1 MSLEADRPP
10 TRHLE
15 RLEVDRLRLTTTTV
29 REVGEGVVVL
39 DVAAAS
45 DATVTRLPA
54 GMVLAGP
61 PVEDG
66 SLTVRIEAVGP
77 RTFRYRF
84 ALGAEVPTGDT
95 PMLATEV
102 QVDQQARCERTD
114 AGVTITTAEASI
126 EVEVPDVG
134 GPTLRV
140 RGRDGHVVGT
150 VGGGESNLMSAWDAF
165 PTGICRTPVPGHRLA
180 TEVLSIRDDECV
192 YGFGEQFGRLDKV
205 GQTIDVDME
214 EALGTVTPRAYKNVP
229 FWVTTAGWGVFA
241 NHDARL
247 TAWIGSRSAPQ
258 LQVAVDD
265 DWFDAFLFVGDVR
278 EVLGAYTD
286 LTGRPNVPPDW
297 SFGFWQS
304 KISYSSAAETLEV
317 AERMRAE
324 DLPFDVLHLD
334 THWFHRDWF
343 CDLEFDPERFPDPAG
358 YLAAMAA
365 MGVKVSL
372 WQLPYIPEGSALFD
386 ELEAVDGF
394 VRREDGS
401 LYDIGLCYTPE
412 WDGGRVGCIDLTN
425 PAAVEVYQ
433 RRLGE
438 LLALGARAIKV
449 DFGEQAPVDG
459 VYHDGTPGH
468 RMHNRYPLL
477 YDRAVAE
484 ATHDA
489 TGEWIIWARA
499 AFAGSQRYPL
509 HWGGDSSARWDNL
522 FADVGGGLSLG
533 LCGFPFWSMDIG
545 GFLGE
550 PDDDLL
556 VRWLQAGLFLSHSR
570 IHGFGNRELYDRGA
584 TTDLARDLLH
594 LRYRLLPYLLGQAR
608 RAAAAGVPLARAL
621 VVDHPDDPTTWH
633 LGNQWLLGDDLL
645 VAPVADPGGN
655 RRVYLPE
662 GDWVHWFTGEHH
674 HGPTWVTTH
683 SPIEHFPLY
692 QRAESLVPL
701 GPVMAH
707 VGARPTDRLTLR
719 AAGTTG
725 AADWRGVARVDGVDV
740 TITTTSTD
748 PTVVVEGLL
757 AGVDVHVVDSAGSAV
772 ERPIRRT
779 SAPTTA
785 ERQR

>member
-1 MSLEADRPP
+1 MDPHRDRPP
-10 TRHLE
+10 PRHLE
-15 RLEVDRLRLTTTTV
+15 RLEVDRLRLSRTRI
-29 REVGEGVVVL
+29 REAGDGFVVL

-45 DATVTRLPA
+45 DATATRLPV
-54 GMVLAGP
+54 GVTLAGP
-61 PVEDG
+61 PVEDD

-84 ALGAEVPTGDT
+84 ALGADVPAGDT
-95 PMLATEV
+95 PMLATDV
-102 QVDQQARCERTD
+102 PVLAGARVGRTGSGATISTGD
-114 AGVTITTAEASI
+114 ASV
-126 EVEVPDVG
+126 EVEVPEVG
-134 GPTLRV
+134 GPTLRARRSD
-140 RGRDGHVVGT
+140 RGVVGI
-150 VGGGESNLMSAWDAF
+150 VGGDDSNLMSAWDAF
-165 PTGICRTPVPGHRLA
+165 PTGICRTPVEGHRLA
-180 TEVLSIRDDECV
+180 TEVFSLREDECV

-265 DWFDAFLFVGDVR
+265 DWFDAFVFIGDVR
-278 EVLGAYTD
+278 QVLHAYTE
-286 LTGRPNVPPDW
+286 LTGRPDVPPDW

-324 DLPFDVLHLD
+324 DLPVDVVHLD
-334 THWFHRDWF
+334 THWFRSDWF
-343 CDLEFDPERFPDPAG
+343 CDLEFDPDRFPDPAG
-358 YLAAMAA
+358 YFDAMAA

-386 ELEAVDGF
+386 ELAAVDGF
-394 VRREDGS
+394 VRRDDGS
-401 LYDIGLCYTPE
+401 LYDIGLCYSPDWT
-412 WDGGRVGCIDLTN
+412 GGRVGCIDFTN
-425 PAAVEVYQ
+425 PAAVEVHQ
-433 RRLGE
+433 RWLTRLFD
-438 LLALGARAIKV
+438 LGARAIKV

-477 YDRAVAE
+477 YNRAVAE
-484 ATHDA
+484 ATHA
-489 TGEWIIWARA
+489 RTGEWIIWARA

-522 FADVGGGLSLG
+522 FANVAGGLSLG
-533 LCGFPFWSMDIG
+533 MCGFAFWSMDIG

-556 VRWLQAGLFLSHSR
+556 LRWLQAGLFLSHSR

-584 TTDLARDLLH
+584 TTELARDLLH
-594 LRYRLLPYLLGQAR
+594 LRYRLLPYLLGQAH
-608 RAAAAGVPLARAL
+608 RAAAAGVPLARPL

-633 LGNQWLLGDDLL
+633 VGNQWLLGDDLL
-645 VAPVADPGGN
+645 VAPVASPDGD

-662 GDWVHWFTGEHH
+662 GDWVHWFTGERHR
-674 HGPTWVTTH
+674 GRSWVSTH

-692 QRAESLVPL
+692 QRAGSLVPL
-701 GPVMAH
+701 APVMPY
-707 VGARPTDRLTLR
+707 VGERPIDQLTLR
-719 AAGTTG
+719 AADPAVTS
-725 AADWRGVARVDGVDV
+725 DWQGVARVDGEAA
-740 TITTTSTD
+740 TITTTSTARTFVID
-748 PTVVVEGLL
+748 GLPPD
-757 AGVDVHVVDSAGSAV
+757 VDVRVVDGAGDAV
-772 ERPIRRT
+772 DRPIRR
-779 SAPTTA
+779 S
-785 ERQR
+785 

>member
-1 MSLEADRPP
+1 MEPDADRPP

-15 RLEVDRLRLTTTTV
+15 RLEVDRLRLLGTTV
-29 REVGEGVVVL
+29 RELGESSVTLDVTCSSDTTATRLPEGIMLAGEGVE
-39 DVAAAS
+39 A
-45 DATVTRLPA
+45 
-54 GMVLAGP
+54 
-61 PVEDG
+61 G
-66 SLTVRIEAVGP
+66 SLTVRIDAVGP

-84 ALGAEVPTGDT
+84 ALGAQVPAGDT
-95 PMLATEV
+95 PMLASDV
-102 QVDQQARCERTD
+102 PAGVSARVERT
-114 AGVTITTAEASI
+114 ATGAMVTTDQASI
-126 EVEVPDVG
+126 EVDAPELG
-134 GPTLRV
+134 GPVLRLC
-140 RGRDGHVVGT
+140 RADGSVVGT
-150 VGGGESNLMSAWDAF
+150 VGGGEANLMSAWDTF
-165 PTGICRTPVPGHRLA
+165 PTGICRTPVADHRLA
-180 TEVLSIRDDECV
+180 TEVFSIGDDECV

-265 DWFDAFLFVGDVR
+265 DWFDAFVYVGDVR
-278 EVLGAYTD
+278 QVLRAHTE

-317 AERMRAE
+317 AQRMRAE

-334 THWFHRDWF
+334 THWFRSDWR
-343 CDLEFDPERFPDPAG
+343 CDLEFDPNRFPDPAG
-358 YLAAMAA
+358 YFAAMAE

-386 ELEAVDGF
+386 ELAAVDGF
-394 VRREDGS
+394 VRRDDGS
-401 LYDIGLCYTPE
+401 LYDIGLCYSPDWT
-412 WDGGRVGCIDLTN
+412 GGQVGCIDFSN
-425 PAAVEVYQ
+425 PAAVEVHQ
-433 RRLGE
+433 RWLGRLFD
-438 LLALGARAIKV
+438 LGARAIKV
-449 DFGEQAPVDG
+449 DFGEQAPLDG

-477 YDRAVAE
+477 YDQAVAE
-484 ATHDA
+484 ATHAA

-556 VRWLQAGLFLSHSR
+556 IRWLQAGLFLSHSR
-570 IHGFGNRELYDRGA
+570 IHGFGERELYDRGP

-594 LRYRLLPYLLGQAR
+594 LRYRLLPYLLGQAHL
-608 RAAAAGVPLARAL
+608 AAGAGVPLARAL
-621 VVDHPDDPTTWH
+621 VVDHPDDPSTWH

-645 VAPVADPGGN
+645 VAPVADPDGR

-674 HGPTWVTTH
+674 HGPCWITTR

-692 QRAESLVPL
+692 QRAGSLVPL
-701 GPVMAH
+701 APVMSH
-707 VGARPTDRLTLR
+707 VGARPVDVLTLR
-719 AAGTTG
+719 AGDPAST
-725 AADWRGVARVDGVDV
+725 ADWHGVARVDGAAV
-740 TITTTSTD
+740 TITTGRND
-748 PTVVVEGLL
+748 AVVVDGLPP
-757 AGVDVHVVDSAGSAV
+757 GVDVRVVDGAGQQLD
-772 ERPIRRT
+772 RRIRRVDDAT
-779 SAPTTA
+779 
-785 ERQR
+785 

>member
-1 MSLEADRPP
+1 MDPLSDRPP

-15 RLEVDRLRLTTTTV
+15 RLEVDRFQLVATTI
-29 REVGEGVVVL
+29 REVGDGFVVL
-39 DVAAAS
+39 DVAGRS
-45 DATVTRLPA
+45 TATATRLPA
-54 GMVLAGP
+54 GVELAGP
-61 PVEDG
+61 PIG
-66 SLTVRIEAVGP
+66 AAALTVRIDAVGP
-77 RTFRYRF
+77 RTFRHRF
-84 ALGAEVPTGDT
+84 ALGADVPPGDT
-95 PMLATEV
+95 PMLAADV
-102 QVDQQARCERTD
+102 RVDDGARCERIAT
-114 AGVTITTAEASI
+114 GVRLITSEASVD
-126 EVEVPDVG
+126 VEVPELG

-140 RGRDGHVVGT
+140 RGADGRPVGT
-150 VGGGESNLMSAWDAF
+150 VGGGESNLMGMWDAF

-180 TEVLSIRDDECV
+180 TEVFSIGADECV

-214 EALGTVTPRAYKNVP
+214 EAFGTVAPRAYKNVP

-265 DWFDAFLFVGDVR
+265 DWFDAFVFVGDIR
-278 EVLGAYTD
+278 QVLDAYTA

-334 THWFHRDWF
+334 THWFRQDWF

-358 YLAAMAA
+358 HLDALAA

-372 WQLPYIPEGSALFD
+372 WQLPYLPEGSALFD
-386 ELEAVDGF
+386 ELAAVDGF
-394 VRREDGS
+394 VRRDDGS
-401 LYDIGLCYTPE
+401 LYDVGLCFTPG
-412 WDGGRVGCIDLTN
+412 WSGGRVGCIDLTN
-425 PAAVEVYQ
+425 PDAVEVYQ
-433 RRLGE
+433 RWLGT
-438 LLALGARAIKV
+438 LFDLGARAIKA
-449 DFGEQAPVDG
+449 DFGEQAPLDG

-477 YDRAVAE
+477 YNQAVAE
-484 ATHDA
+484 LTHA
-489 TGEWIIWARA
+489 RTGEWLIWARS

-522 FADVGGGLSLG
+522 FVNVAGGLSLG

-556 VRWLQAGLFLSHSR
+556 IRWLQAGLFLSHSR

-584 TTDLARDLLH
+584 TTDRARDLLH
-594 LRYRLLPYLLGQAR
+594 LRYRLLPYLLGHAH
-608 RAAAAGVPLARAL
+608 RAAAAGVPLARPL

-633 LGNQWLLGDDLL
+633 LSDQWQLGDDLL
-645 VAPVADPGGN
+645 VAPVANPDGH
-655 RRVYLPE
+655 RRVYLPD

-674 HGPTWVTTH
+674 HGPAWITTH
-683 SPIEHFPLY
+683 SPIDHFPLY
-692 QRAESLVPL
+692 QRAASLIPL
-701 GPVMAH
+701 GPVLAH
-707 VGARPTDRLTLR
+707 VGARPTDVLTLR
-719 AAGTTG
+719 AGDPTAT
-725 AADWRGVARVDGVDV
+725 ADWRGVARVDGEAV
-740 TITTTSTD
+740 TITTSRDD
-748 PTVVVEGLL
+748 PTVTLDGLPPDVEVRL
-757 AGVDVHVVDSAGSAV
+757 VDGSGRAVD
-772 ERPIRRT
+772 RPISR
-779 SAPTTA
+779 
-785 ERQR
+785 

>member
-1 MSLEADRPP
+1 MDPLIDRPP

-15 RLEVDRLRLTTTTV
+15 RLEVDRFRLFRTTI
-29 REVGEGVVVL
+29 REVGEGFVVL
-39 DVAAAS
+39 DVPGVS
-45 DATVTRLPA
+45 DTTATRLPA
-54 GMVLAGP
+54 GVALAGQ
-61 PVEDG
+61 PVEAA
-66 SLTVRIEAVGP
+66 SLTVRVDAIGP

-84 ALGAEVPTGDT
+84 ALGTEVPAGNT
-95 PMLATEV
+95 PMLATDV
-102 QVDQQARCERTD
+102 RVVDTARLEQTG
-114 AGVTITTAEASI
+114 AGVRITTSEASI
-126 EVEVPDVG
+126 EVEAPDDG

-140 RGRDGHVVGT
+140 RRADGHLVGT
-150 VGGGESNLMSAWDAF
+150 IGGGEVNLLGTWASDSF
-165 PTGICRTPVPGHRLA
+165 PTGICRTPLEGHRLA
-180 TEVLSIRDDECV
+180 TEVFSIRDDECV

-205 GQTIDVDME
+205 GRTIDVNMA
-214 EALGTVTPRAYKNVP
+214 EALGTVSPRAYKNVP

-247 TAWIGSRSAPQ
+247 TAWVGSRCAPQ

-265 DWFDAFLFVGDVR
+265 DWFDAFVFVGDAR
-278 EVLGAYTD
+278 QVLEAYTD

-334 THWFHRDWF
+334 THWFRRDWF
-343 CDLEFDPERFPDPAG
+343 CDLEFDPDRFPDPAG
-358 YLAAMAA
+358 YLDAMMAR
-365 MGVKVSL
+365 GVKVSL

-386 ELEAVDGF
+386 ELAAIDGF

-401 LYDIGLCYTPE
+401 LYDVGLCYTPDWE
-412 WDGGRVGCIDLTN
+412 GGPVGCIDFTN
-425 PAAVEVYQ
+425 PDAVDVYQ
-433 RRLGE
+433 RWLGK
-438 LLALGARAIKV
+438 LFDLGARVIKA
-449 DFGEQAPVDG
+449 DFGEQAPLDG

-477 YDRAVAE
+477 YNRAVAE
-484 ATHDA
+484 ATHA
-489 TGEWIIWARA
+489 HTGEWIIWARA
-499 AFAGSQRYPL
+499 AFAGSQQYPL

-522 FADVGGGLSLG
+522 FANVTGGLSLG

-556 VRWLQAGLFLSHSR
+556 IRWLQAGLFLSHSR
-570 IHGFGNRELYDRGA
+570 IHGFGNRELYGRGP

-594 LRYRLLPYLLGQAR
+594 LRYRLLPYLLGQAH
-608 RAAAAGVPLARAL
+608 RAAPLGVPLARPL

-633 LGNQWLLGDDLL
+633 LSDQWLLGDDLL
-645 VAPVADPGGN
+645 VAPVATPDGD

-674 HGPTWVTTH
+674 HGPTWLTTH
-683 SPIEHFPLY
+683 SPIDHFPLY
-692 QRAESLVPL
+692 QRAASLIPL

-707 VGARPTDRLTLR
+707 VGARPTDLLTLR
-719 AAGTTG
+719 AG
-725 AADWRGVARVDGVDV
+725 APLATSDWRGAARVDGEAV
-740 TITTTSTD
+740 TITTTRRD
-748 PTVVVEGLL
+748 PTVVVAGLPPS
-757 AGVDVHVVDSAGSAV
+757 VDVRMVDGSGQPV
-772 ERPIRRT
+772 DRPIRRV
-779 SAPTTA
+779 
-785 ERQR
+785 

>member
-1 MSLEADRPP
+1 MDSDHDRPP

-15 RLEVDRLRLTTTTV
+15 RLEVDRLRLLTTTV
-29 REVGEGVVVL
+29 RQAAQGSVVL
-39 DVAAAS
+39 DVACAS
-45 DATVTRLPA
+45 DTTATRLPDGVA
-54 GMVLAGP
+54 LAGDR
-61 PVEDG
+61 VEAG
-66 SLTVRIEAVGP
+66 SLTVRIDAVGP

-84 ALGAEVPTGDT
+84 ALADDVPTNDT
-95 PMLATEV
+95 PMLATDV
-102 QVDQQARCERTD
+102 AVDASARVERSGAVVTLRTD
-114 AGVTITTAEASI
+114 EASLEI
-126 EVEVPDVG
+126 DVPELG
-134 GPTLRV
+134 GPTIRV
-140 RGRDGHVVGT
+140 RNADGNVVGT

-165 PTGICRTPVPGHRLA
+165 PTGISRTPLVGHRLA
-180 TEVLSIRDDECV
+180 TEVFSLGEDECV

-205 GQTIDVDME
+205 GQTIDIDME

-265 DWFDAFLFVGDVR
+265 DWFDAFVFVGDVR
-278 EVLGAYTD
+278 QVLGAYTE

-317 AERMRAE
+317 AERMRAAE
-324 DLPFDVLHLD
+324 LPFDVLHLD
-334 THWFHRDWF
+334 THWFRSDWY
-343 CDLEFDPERFPDPAG
+343 CDLEFDPTRFPDPEG
-358 YLAAMAA
+358 YLRAMAA

-386 ELEAVDGF
+386 ELAAVDGF

-401 LYDIGLCYTPE
+401 LYDIGLCYSPDWT
-412 WDGGRVGCIDLTN
+412 GGQVGCIDFSN
-425 PAAVEVYQ
+425 PAAVQVHQ
-433 RRLGE
+433 RWLGRLFD
-438 LLALGARAIKV
+438 LGARAIKV
-449 DFGEQAPVDG
+449 DFGEQAPLDG

-477 YDRAVAE
+477 YNQAVAE
-484 ATHDA
+484 ATHAA

-556 VRWLQAGLFLSHSR
+556 IRWLQAGLFLSHSR
-570 IHGFGNRELYDRGA
+570 IHGFGDRELYDRGA
-584 TTDLARDLLH
+584 TTDVARDLLQ
-594 LRYRLLPYLLGQAR
+594 LRYRLLPYLLGQAHLC
-608 RAAAAGVPLARAL
+608 ATQGVPLARAL
-621 VVDHPDDPTTWH
+621 VVDHPDDPSTWH

-645 VAPVADPGGN
+645 VAPVADPDGR

-662 GDWVHWFTGEHH
+662 GEWVHWFTGEAHR
-674 HGPTWVTTH
+674 GPRWITTH
-683 SPIEHFPLY
+683 SPLEQFPLY
-692 QRAESLVPL
+692 QRAGSLIPL
-701 GPVMAH
+701 APVMAH
-707 VGARPTDRLTLR
+707 VGERPVDVLTLR
-719 AAGTTG
+719 IGDPSAVF
-725 AADWRGVARVDGVDV
+725 DWTGVARVDGEAV
-740 TITTTSTD
+740 TISTARPD
-748 PTVVVEGLL
+748 DGVVVAGLPADVEVRL
-757 AGVDVHVVDSAGSAV
+757 VDGTGNVVD
-772 ERPIRRT
+772 RPVRRT
-779 SAPTTA
+779 
-785 ERQR
+785 

>member
-1 MSLEADRPP
+1 MDPRTDRPP

-15 RLEVDRLRLTTTTV
+15 RLEVDRFRPSRTTI
-29 REVGEGVVVL
+29 RESGDGFVVL
-39 DVAAAS
+39 DVAGTFDTSA
-45 DATVTRLPA
+45 TRLPD
-54 GMVLAGP
+54 GVTLAGER
-61 PVEDG
+61 VEDG
-66 SLTVRIEAVGP
+66 SLTVRVEAVGP

-84 ALGAEVPTGDT
+84 ALGTDVPAGDT
-95 PMLATEV
+95 PMLATDV
-102 QVDQQARCERTD
+102 PVLDGAQAERTG
-114 AGVTITTAEASI
+114 AGATITTGEASI
-126 EVEVPDVG
+126 EVEVPETG

-140 RGRDGHVVGT
+140 GRADGHRVGT
-150 VGGGESNLMSAWDAF
+150 VGGVESNLMGAWDSF
-165 PTGICRTPVPGHRLA
+165 PTGVCRTPVPGHRLA
-180 TEVLSIRDDECV
+180 TEVFSIRADECV

-205 GQTIDVDME
+205 GQTIDVNME
-214 EALGTVTPRAYKNVP
+214 EALGTVSPRAYKNVP

-265 DWFDAFLFVGDVR
+265 DWFDAFVFVGDVR
-278 EVLGAYTD
+278 QVLRAYTD

-317 AERMRAE
+317 AERMRVE

-334 THWFHRDWF
+334 THWFRRDWL
-343 CDLEFDPERFPDPAG
+343 CDLEFDPDRFPDPAG
-358 YLAAMAA
+358 YLDAMAA

-386 ELEAVDGF
+386 ELAAVDGF
-394 VRREDGS
+394 VRRHDGS
-401 LYDIGLCYTPE
+401 LYDIGLCYSPDWE
-412 WDGGRVGCIDLTN
+412 GGRVGCIDFTN
-425 PAAVEVYQ
+425 PDAVEVHQ
-433 RRLGE
+433 RWLGK
-438 LLALGARAIKV
+438 LFDLGARAIKV

-477 YDRAVAE
+477 YNRAVAE
-484 ATHDA
+484 ATHEH

-522 FADVGGGLSLG
+522 FADVAGGLSLG

-556 VRWLQAGLFLSHSR
+556 IRWLQAGLFLSHSR

-584 TTDLARDLLH
+584 TTERARDLLH
-594 LRYRLLPYLLGQAR
+594 LRYQLLPYLLGQAR

-621 VVDHPDDPTTWH
+621 VVDHPEDPTTWH

-645 VAPVADPGGN
+645 VAPVANPDGD

-674 HGPTWVTTH
+674 HGPAWLSTH

-692 QRAESLVPL
+692 QRAASLIPL
-701 GPVMAH
+701 GPAMAH
-707 VGARPTDRLTLR
+707 VGERPTDQLTLR
-719 AAGTTG
+719 TG
-725 AADWRGVARVDGVDV
+725 DPTARSDWRGVARVDGADV
-740 TITTTSTD
+740 TVAATRGD
-748 PTVVVEGLL
+748 PTVVVDGLPPN
-757 AGVDVHVVDSAGSAV
+757 VEVHVVDRSGNALD
-772 ERPIRRT
+772 RPIRRI
-779 SAPTTA
+779 
-785 ERQR
+785 